1 MQQNDGQERRRAT
14 RHRMCLVVHLRT
26 ADGGARTA
34 VVRDASEGG
43 AFLLTG
49 GASVHIGDTVELEVV
64 PYDESAEATFV
75 RGRVV
80 RARPW
85 EAGDLW
91 RLALAVRFDGALPAS
106 VPLAA
111 IAARQ
116 SHWALPT

>member
-1 MQQNDGQERRRAT
+1 
-14 RHRMCLVVHLRT
+14 MCLVVHLRT
-26 ADGGARTA
+26 ADGGTRTA

-49 GASVHIGDTVELEVV
+49 GVSVSPGDTVELEVI
-64 PYDESAEATFV
+64 PYLEGSAPAIV
-75 RGRVV
+75 RGRVL

-91 RLALAVRFDGALPAS
+91 RLALAVRFEDALPES
-106 VPLAA
+106 VELAD

-116 SHWALPT
+116 AHRAS

>member
-1 MQQNDGQERRRAT
+1 MQPDNGQDRRQAT

-26 ADGGARTA
+26 ADGAARTA

-49 GASVHIGDTVELEVV
+49 GASVHIGDTVELELV
-64 PYDESAEATFV
+64 PYDEGAEPALV
-75 RGRVV
+75 RGHVV

-85 EAGDLW
+85 DAGDLW

-106 VPLAA
+106 VPLAD

-116 SHWALPT
+116 SHGS